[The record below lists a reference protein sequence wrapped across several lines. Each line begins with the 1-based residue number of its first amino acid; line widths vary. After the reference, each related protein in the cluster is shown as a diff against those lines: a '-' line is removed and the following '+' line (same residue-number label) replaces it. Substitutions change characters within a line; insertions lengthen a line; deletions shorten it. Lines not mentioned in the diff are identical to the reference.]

1 MYSWLTPALVNSF
14 SNVSTCWYK
23 KSSVPISIEIP
34 GKLSFSKYVVKSG
47 VSGRF
52 TPELQA

>member
-52 TPELQA
+52 TPGLQA